1 MEKVDEKILLRSK
14 YKLIRQK
21 NSQQEK
27 DNVRKNVERY
37 LNEFLLNKKHLKYI
51 GIYWPIQN
59 EVDLRI
65 LKYKYHLALPK
76 CQPQKKLKF
85 HAWDESPLKNDYES
99 IPYPD
104 NNNLLSHSQLS
115 MIFIPCLSIDKK
127 FNRLGYGGGYFDRLR
142 ANKNW
147 SKIPAIGILTSSC
160 ISNDLLTSSEFDI
173 PLSGYI
179 TEKEIVI

>member
-65 LKYKYHLALPK
+65 LKYKIR
-76 CQPQKKLKF
+76 
-85 HAWDESPLKNDYES
+85 KNV
-99 IPYPD
+99 
-104 NNNLLSHSQLS
+104 
-115 MIFIPCLSIDKK
+115 IFL
-127 FNRLGYGGGYFDRLR
+127 
-142 ANKNW
+142 W
-147 SKIPAIGILTSSC
+147 
-160 ISNDLLTSSEFDI
+160 
-173 PLSGYI
+173 
-179 TEKEIVI
+179 